1 VARLR
6 IATADQIEET
16 LLDNRIGK
24 IEHAQTSIVERRA
37 LAIGIPALWKAVDI
51 HPPPILPTAEKL

>member
-1 VARLR
+1 MARLR

-16 LLDNRIGK
+16 LPESRIGK
-24 IEHAQTSIVERRA
+24 IKQAQTSIVERRA

-51 HPPPILPTAEKL
+51 HPPPILPIAEKL